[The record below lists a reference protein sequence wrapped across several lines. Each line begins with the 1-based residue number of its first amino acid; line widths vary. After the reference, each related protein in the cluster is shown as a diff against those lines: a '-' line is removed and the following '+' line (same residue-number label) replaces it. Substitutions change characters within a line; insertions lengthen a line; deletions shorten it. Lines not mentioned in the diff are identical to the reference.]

1 MSFEATN
8 TREGRVAAAARSTGG
23 GHRCRLPP
31 VAWLVGVDDVVG
43 RCEAR
48 LCQTLVA
55 ALPLMILVNVTSR
68 AIGQPIFWMDEL
80 AIYTMVWLAM
90 IGLSLTVHN
99 RDAVAVTLVQNVV
112 PARLRRALVVVADAV
127 VVAFAVA
134 LGYLSYL
141 WFDPVGLARAGFDV
155 AEFST
160 QTFNYVY
167 QEPTATL
174 GVPKFCFWLIVPLV
188 AVTTTLHGVN
198 NLIASVTAAV
208 SGVDAEARTDARG
221 NSLE

>member
-1 MSFEATN
+1 MSVEATN
-8 TREGRVAAAARSTGG
+8 TRQERVAEPARPAGNR
-23 GHRCRLPP
+23 HRARLAP
-31 VAWLVGVDDVVG
+31 VAWLAGVGDVIG

-99 RDAVAVTLVQNVV
+99 RDAVAVTLVQDAV
-112 PARLRRALVVVADAV
+112 PARVRRALVVVADAV
-127 VVAFAVA
+127 VVAFAMA

-155 AEFST
+155 AAFSA

-174 GVPKFCFWLIVPLV
+174 GVPKLCFWLIVPIV
-188 AVTTTLHGVN
+188 AITTTLHGVN

-208 SGVDAEARTDARG
+208 SGFDVAAGADARG
-221 NSLE
+221 SSLE